1 MSAISSLAVSFTV
14 PMPGL
19 ESSDGFI
26 LRGVDGA
33 QGLFVLEASAG
44 TPARLFV
51 ADAAVYVP
59 GYAPAIPDQATD
71 AGQTTTLLVVN
82 PGSGKPTVNL
92 AAPLV
97 LNPETGKCTQLI
109 LDSNVHSL
117 RAELGGA

>member
-1 MSAISSLAVSFTV
+1 MSAVSPLAVKFTT

-19 ESSDGFI
+19 EGADGFT

-33 QGLFVLEASAG
+33 PGLFVLEASAG
-44 TPARLFV
+44 TALRLFV

-59 GYAPAIPDQATD
+59 GYAPPIPEQATA
-71 AGQTTTLLVVN
+71 AGQTTMLLVVN

-97 LNPETGKCTQLI
+97 LNSETGTCTQLI

-117 RAELGGA
+117 RTELDAS

>member
-1 MSAISSLAVSFTV
+1 MSAVSSLAVTFTA

-19 ESSDGFI
+19 EGSDGFT
-26 LRGVDGA
+26 LRGVEGA
-33 QGLFVLEASAG
+33 PGLFVLEASAG
-44 TPARLFV
+44 TAARLFV

-97 LNPETGKCTQLI
+97 LNPETGRCTQLV

-117 RAELGGA
+117 RAQLGGA